1 MENISQRERSIDAI
15 AEIYVLEYDIYI
27 ILNPVK
33 LTFLVVK
40 LFLGHPLEMT
50 DCPYYHV
57 TVA

>member
-1 MENISQRERSIDAI
+1 MEIISQRSIDAI
-15 AEIYVLEYDIYI
+15 AGIYVFEYIFDIYI